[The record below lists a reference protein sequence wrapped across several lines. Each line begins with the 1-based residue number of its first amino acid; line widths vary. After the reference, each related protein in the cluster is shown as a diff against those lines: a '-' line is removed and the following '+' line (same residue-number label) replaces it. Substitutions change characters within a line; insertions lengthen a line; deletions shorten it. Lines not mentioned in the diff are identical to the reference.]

1 MKPFLL
7 LRSIPVVG
15 PLLRIAN
22 SYAFQGDNRADT
34 EFAGLWRWLKA
45 IGPEILVAILLTAVT
60 LWPLPELSLKA
71 GRLITQPLSDFQ
83 SKPGALIVSVIPS
96 SLGFGI
102 GVYALV
108 FVLSGSFV
116 RAAHVALENQKASGK
131 REVGS
136 VLMLNADL
144 AFPLLILLLSLALGF
159 LQQALP
165 SCFFLIVLGWVFA
178 WYSLLAMASIVV
190 VIFGLA
196 EHSLLDKIE

>member
-7 LRSIPVVG
+7 LRSIPILG

-22 SYAFQGDNRADT
+22 SYAFHGDNRADT
-34 EFAGLWRWLKA
+34 QFAGVWRWLKA
-45 IGPEILVAILLTAVT
+45 MGPELLVAVLLTAVI

-71 GRLITQPLSDFQ
+71 GRLVTQPLTDFQ
-83 SKPGALIVSVIPS
+83 SKPGALIASVIPS
-96 SLGFGI
+96 FLGFGI

-108 FVLSGSFV
+108 FALSGQFV
-116 RAAHVALENQKASGK
+116 RAAHLAVETQKASGK
-131 REVGS
+131 RKVGS

-144 AFPLLILLLSLALGF
+144 AFPLVILLLSLALGF
-159 LQQALP
+159 LQQAFP
-165 SCFFLIVLGWVFA
+165 SSFALTVAAWVFA
-178 WYSLLAMASIVV
+178 WYSLLAMLSIIV